1 MKNIRDSV
9 HGNIIVD
16 TKFIKTILD
25 TPAFQRLRRVEQTA
39 IRSIYPSARHD
50 RFIHSL
56 GVYHIGSLIVTHLKE
71 EFERE
76 KIDKQTDCYEG
87 YSDDEIK
94 NICNS
99 YLVACLLHDI
109 AHAPFS
115 HTFES
120 YYGNQPDLFNIL
132 NGLLNEHLTGELKK
146 VDAPNFHEY
155 ASAIAVVKI
164 FGKDLIENRLKA
176 DLELVC
182 RMIIGCF
189 YVKEKDAH
197 QLHNCFISLI
207 HGDVVDA
214 DRMDYACRDVWAS
227 GYCTSSIDITR
238 IVSALHIRRDKEK
251 SELNICFDCNAL
263 NEINNM
269 LDVRHFQNRYVIN
282 HHSVQYEQKLMV
294 LAAEQAAYRLF
305 IKYLE
310 KEEAEKL
317 TPTKALERIISL
329 DACISGIQLPDGK
342 VIKRISDED
351 LLSLMKSDQDNSF
364 YEEYTS
370 RQYKRI
376 AVWKTPDEFFHFFP
390 RVLRGVDLYNGKFE
404 EEVQA
409 SLKGIGIDD
418 VVISKVK
425 YKPTVN
431 LKSLYVV
438 VNGDIVRY
446 TDIHSELKTDFSDT
460 EKDIN
465 FYYVYVPFDPSIS
478 PKDLYNY
485 RNEIVKCLSPILNQ
499 LYPQTQQDA
508 MYDKLQTVLTRSYAL
523 LGEDREEQISKMSEK
538 IISLQEFLG
547 DSGLTVFLEKVINNK
562 HTAERQDI

>member
-56 GVYHIGSLIVTHLKE
+56 GVYHIGSLIAKHLRDEFQQWKCEKE
-71 EFERE
+71 
-76 KIDKQTDCYEG
+76 TDTYEG
-87 YSDDEIK
+87 FDDHVIDQ
-94 NICNS
+94 IVNS

-120 YYGNQPDLFNIL
+120 YYGTQSALFEIL
-132 NGLLNEHLTGELKK
+132 NKELGGCLGGELKK
-146 VDAPNFHEY
+146 LDDPNFHEY
-155 ASAIAVVKI
+155 ASAIAVIKI
-164 FGKDLIENRLKA
+164 YGKDVIEKQLGA
-176 DLELVC
+176 DIELVC

-189 YVKEKDAH
+189 YVKEKDIH

-238 IVSALHIRRDKEK
+238 IVSALHIRRDVVNH
-251 SELNICFDCNAL
+251 ELNVCFDCNAL

-294 LAAEQAAYRLF
+294 LAAEHAAYNVCKEKQKELG
-305 IKYLE
+305 K
-310 KEEAEKL
+310 KEET
-317 TPTKALERIISL
+317 TPSKALEEIISL
-329 DACISGIQLPDGK
+329 EACFNSITLLNGRK
-342 VIKRISDED
+342 IKQISDED
-351 LLSLMKSDQDNSF
+351 LLSLMKADTDNSYYDEF
-364 YEEYTS
+364 AS

-376 AVWKTPDEFFHFFP
+376 AVWKTPDEFFHYFP
-390 RVLRGVDLYNGKFE
+390 DLLRGVDLYNPRFE
-404 EEVQA
+404 EQVRKC
-409 SLKGIGIDD
+409 LKEKMDIDD
-418 VVISKVK
+418 IVICKVK

-431 LKSLYVV
+431 LKSLYIV
-438 VNGDIVRY
+438 VNGDIIRY
-446 TDIHSELKTDFSDT
+446 TDIHPELKIDLSDT
-460 EKDIN
+460 EKDVN
-465 FYYVYVPFDPSIS
+465 FYYVFIPYGSKMNV
-478 PKDLYNY
+478 
-485 RNEIVKCLSPILNQ
+485 NEIREYRKKIVSALTPLLIE

-508 MYDKLQTVLTRSYAL
+508 IYENLQTLIEKAYKLRN
-523 LGEDREEQISKMSEK
+523 EDKGNQISNMSEK
-538 IISLQEFLG
+538 IGSLEEFLKE
-547 DSGLTVFLEKVINNK
+547 SGLSSFLDKFPQEKIM
-562 HTAERQDI
+562 